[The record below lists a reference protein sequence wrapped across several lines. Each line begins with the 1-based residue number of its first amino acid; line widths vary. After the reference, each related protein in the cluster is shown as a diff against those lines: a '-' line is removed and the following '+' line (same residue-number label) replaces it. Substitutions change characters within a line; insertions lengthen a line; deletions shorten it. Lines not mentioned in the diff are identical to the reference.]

1 MGPAPGA
8 PVPTEIP
15 ALHTGWGLRPPPI
28 STSAAPWGW
37 RAGRG
42 AHFLQIIQQVHV
54 QQVDV
59 LARSD
64 LHRGLFDVVLQ
75 LPNDLE
81 TAPRAQCEPSHLVT
95 LRPAQ
100 DGGLFSEEGG
110 SHSPSPA
117 YHMKSRPR
125 APPQAPPIRAPPHGV
140 PPPPPEAPPPGG
152 APPTPLTRLRPTCSK
167 RCSSLVASGCFCRL
181 ASSCRMLSNCCP
193 RRRTRWVSTLCTFTR
208 SKTYLRSFSR
218 ATCVGERGPRVGAQ
232 RVASPSAPGLQGGT
246 LGWET
251 RSALPPAPQCC
262 LVEGCT
268 GWVGLRGPARSL
280 TSIVQRQCA
289 SLMGTSFPQAL
300 AMVRWS
306 YCVWGG
312 GSRAEGGRLGAAP
325 LPPPAADPSRHSPWA
340 SSALCQPSIKT
351 PGRRALQDSFQAIP
365 AQM

>member
-75 LPNDLE
+75 LANDLE

-140 PPPPPEAPPPGG
+140 PPPPPEAASVCP
-152 APPTPLTRLRPTCSK
+152 RLRPQ
-167 RCSSLVASGCFCRL
+167 
-181 ASSCRMLSNCCP
+181 
-193 RRRTRWVSTLCTFTR
+193 
-208 SKTYLRSFSR
+208 
-218 ATCVGERGPRVGAQ
+218 E
-232 RVASPSAPGLQGGT
+232 
-246 LGWET
+246 E
-251 RSALPPAPQCC
+251 
-262 LVEGCT
+262 
-268 GWVGLRGPARSL
+268 
-280 TSIVQRQCA
+280 
-289 SLMGTSFPQAL
+289 
-300 AMVRWS
+300 
-306 YCVWGG
+306 
-312 GSRAEGGRLGAAP
+312 P
-325 LPPPAADPSRHSPWA
+325 LPLPSRGSAPPAASAAPPWWPRAASAGWPAPAACSPTAARAAAPGGSARCARSRDRRRICAASPAPPGSGSAACAWVLSASPARRHRGGREGPWGGKLVPPSHRLLSVV
-340 SSALCQPSIKT
+340 
-351 PGRRALQDSFQAIP
+351 
-365 AQM
+365 

>member
-75 LPNDLE
+75 LANDLE
-81 TAPRAQCEPSHLVT
+81 TAPRAQCEPSPLET

-100 DGGLFSEEGG
+100 DGGLFPEEGG

-125 APPQAPPIRAPPHGV
+125 APPQAPPLRAPTHGV
-140 PPPPPEAPPPGG
+140 PPRSARGSAPRKSPSHSPHEAPPHLQQALLLLGG
-152 APPTPLTRLRPTCSK
+152 LGLLLQAGQLLPHALQLLPAPPHQVGQHVVHVHAIEDVFAQLLPRHLGRGARPARGCSARRQPVGTGAAGRDPGVGNSFRPPTGSSVLFSGGVHWLGGTEGPRPQPHLHSAAAVRQPHGNILPAGLGDGPLVVL
-167 RCSSLVASGCFCRL
+167 
-181 ASSCRMLSNCCP
+181 
-193 RRRTRWVSTLCTFTR
+193 
-208 SKTYLRSFSR
+208 
-218 ATCVGERGPRVGAQ
+218 CVGWR
-232 RVASPSAPGLQGGT
+232 
-246 LGWET
+246 
-251 RSALPPAPQCC
+251 
-262 LVEGCT
+262 
-268 GWVGLRGPARSL
+268 
-280 TSIVQRQCA
+280 
-289 SLMGTSFPQAL
+289 
-300 AMVRWS
+300 
-306 YCVWGG
+306 
-312 GSRAEGGRLGAAP
+312 
-325 LPPPAADPSRHSPWA
+325 
-340 SSALCQPSIKT
+340 QPS
-351 PGRRALQDSFQAIP
+351 
-365 AQM
+365 

>member
-1 MGPAPGA
+1 MRAKPPSDAKAGSGWWAFFRGGRVSFTKPRLPHEVPPQGPAP
-8 PVPTEIP
+8 
-15 ALHTGWGLRPPPI
+15 
-28 STSAAPWGW
+28 
-37 RAGRG
+37 
-42 AHFLQIIQQVHV
+42 
-54 QQVDV
+54 
-59 LARSD
+59 
-64 LHRGLFDVVLQ
+64 
-75 LPNDLE
+75 
-81 TAPRAQCEPSHLVT
+81 
-95 LRPAQ
+95 
-100 DGGLFSEEGG
+100 
-110 SHSPSPA
+110 SPA
-117 YHMKSRPR
+117 PPSSPPR
-125 APPQAPPIRAPPHGV
+125 SPASSARGRLG
-140 PPPPPEAPPPGG
+140 PPEAPPPGR

-218 ATCVGERGPRVGAQ
+218 ATWVGERGPRVGAQ